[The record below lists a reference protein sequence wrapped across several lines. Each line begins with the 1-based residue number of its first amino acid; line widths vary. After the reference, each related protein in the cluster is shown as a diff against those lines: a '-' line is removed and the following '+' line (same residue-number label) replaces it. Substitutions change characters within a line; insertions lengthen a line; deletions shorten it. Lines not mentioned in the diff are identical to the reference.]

1 MGSSGQG
8 AGSAKVGS
16 GPPSEV
22 QMADLATW
30 LRAELA
36 RRELTQNAA
45 AVYAGVGQATL
56 SDMLNKGHVP
66 KVETLFRLADYF
78 DTPREQVLRLAGHLP
93 PAGSRSA
100 SDSVDDATDEDEE
113 LIRALLEEFRRVPD
127 EWKVIAVEQVAQF
140 RRLAELRPV
149 RMVGEEGDDEIEER
163 GAE

>member
-1 MGSSGQG
+1 
-8 AGSAKVGS
+8 
-16 GPPSEV
+16 
-22 QMADLATW
+22 MADLATW
-30 LRAELA
+30 LRNELA

-93 PAGSRSA
+93 AAGGKVASRQ
-100 SDSVDDATDEDEE
+100 SDDLGDEDEE
-113 LIRALLEEFRRVPD
+113 LVRALLDEFRRVPD
-127 EWKVIAVEQVAQF
+127 EWKAIAVEQVAQF

-149 RMVGEEGDDEIEER
+149 RMVGEEGDGETEER
-163 GAE
+163 DTDQDGMAF